1 MDFLPPFLI
10 MKKYL
15 YILGILIVTII
26 ISFYIGNSVGKK
38 TQEDKEITGKIKI
51 IHSKDKKAYA
61 KIDSL
66 YDVIKN
72 INSKNI
78 PLKKEENLLRKKAKD
93 YKIPIVD
100 NKDCDTVYSSY
111 NNKISLLEKAL
122 NTKDTIENNLNK
134 VIISKDSIIVYKDNI
149 IKNKTEEIKLIKE
162 LNKPRSKKLSLS
174 LQLGTGGQINI
185 DKKNINV
192 QRVPVYVGIGVS
204 YKIFEF

>member
-1 MDFLPPFLI
+1 

-100 NKDCDTVYSSY
+100 NKYCDTVYSSY

-192 QRVPVYVGIGVS
+192 QRVPVYVGVGVS

>member
-1 MDFLPPFLI
+1 

-38 TQEDKEITGKIKI
+38 TQEDKEIIGKIKI

-66 YDVIKN
+66 YDVIEN

>member
-1 MDFLPPFLI
+1 

-26 ISFYIGNSVGKK
+26 ISFYIGNSIGKK
-38 TQEDKEITGKIKI
+38 TKKDKEIIEKIKI

-66 YDVIKN
+66 YDVIEN
-72 INSKNI
+72 MNSKNI
-78 PLKKEENLLRKKAKD
+78 PLKKEENSLRKKAKD

>member
-1 MDFLPPFLI
+1 

-100 NKDCDTVYSSY
+100 NKYCDTVYSSY

>member
-1 MDFLPPFLI
+1 

-38 TQEDKEITGKIKI
+38 TQEDKEIMGKIKI

-192 QRVPVYVGIGVS
+192 QRVPVYVGVGVS

>member
-1 MDFLPPFLI
+1 

-26 ISFYIGNSVGKK
+26 ISFYIGNSIGKK
-38 TQEDKEITGKIKI
+38 TQKDKEITGKIKI

-93 YKIPIVD
+93 YKIPIVY

-192 QRVPVYVGIGVS
+192 QRVPVYVGVGVS

>member
-1 MDFLPPFLI
+1 

-38 TQEDKEITGKIKI
+38 TQEDKEIIGKIKI

>member
-1 MDFLPPFLI
+1 

-111 NNKISLLEKAL
+111 NNKIALLEKAL

>member
-26 ISFYIGNSVGKK
+26 ISFYIGNSIGKK
-38 TQEDKEITGKIKI
+38 TQKDKEITGKIKI

-78 PLKKEENLLRKKAKD
+78 PLKKEENSLRKKAKD

>member
-1 MDFLPPFLI
+1 

>member
-1 MDFLPPFLI
+1 

-78 PLKKEENLLRKKAKD
+78 PLKKEENSLRKKAKD

-111 NNKISLLEKAL
+111 NNKIALLEKAL

>member
-1 MDFLPPFLI
+1 

-78 PLKKEENLLRKKAKD
+78 PLKKEENSLRKKAKD

>member
-1 MDFLPPFLI
+1 

-38 TQEDKEITGKIKI
+38 TQEDKEIMGKIKI

-122 NTKDTIENNLNK
+122 TTKDTIENNLNK

>member
-1 MDFLPPFLI
+1 

-192 QRVPVYVGIGVS
+192 QRVPVYVGVGVS

>member
-1 MDFLPPFLI
+1 

-26 ISFYIGNSVGKK
+26 ISFYIGNSIGKK
-38 TQEDKEITGKIKI
+38 TKKDKEITGKIKI

-66 YDVIKN
+66 YDVIEN

-78 PLKKEENLLRKKAKD
+78 PLKKEENSLRKKAKD

-192 QRVPVYVGIGVS
+192 QRVPVYVGVGVS